1 MSLRNPT
8 IEGRP
13 HPDQVRTH
21 FTEMPHP
28 TPTAHARW
36 AATARE
42 PEKNFEAVSSAITA
56 FAGRAK
62 AKDLGELLALLQGLA
77 RGEALLNQAFQWS
90 KPTAGRESELA
101 EFRGLQWRLVM
112 AVAGLEIMIKSLIG
126 KDHPGIDEF
135 QILEK
140 RLALDVP
147 PIAAPTLARSVRE
160 EWVEDE
166 RLLKFLSLRG
176 YDLKILRRFLA
187 DNDCPFIDGLAE
199 QLALAKA
206 LRNCTAHAALSATK
220 CRQLKLRPT
229 LETLPGVIHRVSE
242 GIFEALWRSL
252 R

>member
-1 MSLRNPT
+1 
-8 IEGRP
+8 
-13 HPDQVRTH
+13 
-21 FTEMPHP
+21 MPHP
-28 TPTAHARW
+28 TPSAHARW
-36 AATARE
+36 AAIARE
-42 PEKNFEAVSSAITA
+42 PEKNFEPVSSAITN

-62 AKDLGELLALLQGLA
+62 AKDLEELLALLQGMA

-126 KDHPGIDEF
+126 KEKAGIDGF

-140 RLALDVP
+140 QLALDVP
-147 PIAAPTLARSVRE
+147 PIPTPSLARSVRE
-160 EWVEDE
+160 KWIEDE
-166 RLLKFLSLRG
+166 KLFKFLSVNN
-176 YDLKILRRFLA
+176 YDLKVLRRFFA
-187 DNDCPFIDGLAE
+187 DVDCHSIDGLAE

-229 LETLPGVIHRVSE
+229 LETLPGLIHRVSE
-242 GIFEALWRSL
+242 GIFEALCESL
-252 R
+252 D